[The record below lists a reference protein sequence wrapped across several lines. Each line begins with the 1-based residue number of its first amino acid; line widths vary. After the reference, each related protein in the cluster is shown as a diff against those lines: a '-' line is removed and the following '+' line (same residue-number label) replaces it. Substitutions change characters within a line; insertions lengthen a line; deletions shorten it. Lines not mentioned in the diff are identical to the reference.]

1 MAILATIV
9 GLFTGLYV
17 FIYTIDIDVDDDH
30 FGRAML
36 TSLIKAIAAVTALYI
51 AANFTIYNWTGNSRL
66 SETKKD
72 MTLAEA
78 TASYGLKSDTEY
90 PFDIGNRITGT
101 AGSTTTRGGYF
112 YLHNTSSWSP
122 ASSLSVGFTANGKS
136 YIFEIPM
143 SHITFIQSEAA
154 KPSMKVH
161 MDYPCPLVNTP
172 YVIHIAPARSA
183 LSMVGGRVKITT
195 SRQRRQ
201 LSWTV
206 NCLVLSR
213 RRLASSVAPMLPS
226 PFLPSSTICS

>member
-1 MAILATIV
+1 M
-9 GLFTGLYV
+9 YV
-17 FIYTIDIDVDDDH
+17 V
-30 FGRAML
+30 
-36 TSLIKAIAAVTALYI
+36 
-51 AANFTIYNWTGNSRL
+51 ANCVVYNWTGNSKI
-66 SETKKD
+66 SEKEKD

-101 AGSTTTRGGYF
+101 AGSTTTRDGYF

-154 KPSMKVH
+154 KPSMKIH
-161 MDYPCPLVNTP
+161 MDYSCLLVNTP
-172 YVIHIAPARSA
+172 YATHIAPARSA

-213 RRLASSVAPMLPS
+213 RRLTSSVAPMLLS
-226 PFLPSSTICS
+226 PFLPSSTICSSRAETPLRHLDLSSSFTVCAPLGRWRSAYIAIIPPLRLQLVI